1 LKPLFSAILIIGIC
15 TGSLLAQK
23 VRHTRDNS
31 DRIQN
36 FASVVDVQ
44 ADGKLLVTETITI
57 FNGDGFVGRDEN
69 GAPVESHNNDIKRG
83 IVRDFPTAYKD
94 SAGYFTNAG
103 FKLKAI
109 FKNGIPEPYATEKVD
124 NGIRIKIGTKDI
136 LLPPGTYEYKIEYE
150 TDGQLIF
157 HADKDELYWN
167 VNGNGWVFTIDTV
180 SCQVHFP
187 EAASIIEHACYT
199 GVQGTTEHNCT
210 AMVSGGSTISFKA
223 NKKLQPYEGMTI
235 AAAVQKGI
243 ISPPGMIRNALSFLR
258 SNYIIPMLCALII
271 LLFGFYYITWYKKG
285 RDPEEGV
292 IYPQFSPPANLSP
305 ADCGYIM
312 EQHYGPY
319 LFTAA
324 LVDCAV
330 KKKLGIEIAREG
342 LIFKSNVYHFV
353 KPQGTDIVASTA
365 NLYGF
370 DVNRLYGESAKK
382 GTYNSKLGGCNDA
395 LSLALNDRFL
405 IRKGQQNKVYG
416 LFALNKG
423 YTQIGFAIIILA
435 IFLSLQF
442 IIQHPSL
449 RLAVIAGAMLVILF
463 IIHNIFFRIMSA
475 YTRQGRDIAD
485 HLLGFKM
492 YLETAEKNVYDKL
505 TPPEKTLDLF
515 EKYLPYAIALKVEN
529 EWAGKFED
537 IMQKALEQGYA
548 PSYYGFASGGYHS
561 FSMSDMSQGISSGLS
576 NTISSASTPPSSS
589 GGGSGG
595 GGSSGG
601 GGGGGGGGGW

>member
-1 LKPLFSAILIIGIC
+1 MKQLFSALLIIGIC
-15 TGSLLAQK
+15 TGSLFAQK

-31 DRIQN
+31 DRILN

-44 ADGKLLVTETITI
+44 TDGKLLVTETITV
-57 FNGDGFVGRDEN
+57 FNGDGFVGRGEG

-94 SAGYFTNAG
+94 STGYFTNTG
-103 FKLKAI
+103 FHLKTI
-109 FKNGIPEPYATEKVD
+109 LKNGVQEPYTTEQVD
-124 NGIRIKIGTKDI
+124 NGTRIKIGNKDI

-150 TDGQLIF
+150 TDRQLIF
-157 HADKDELYWN
+157 HTDKDELYWN

-180 SCQVHFP
+180 SCLVHFP
-187 EAASIIEHACYT
+187 AAASIQEQACYT
-199 GVQGTTEHNCT
+199 GVQGTPEHNCT
-210 AMVSGGSTISFKA
+210 AMVSGGNTIFFKA
-223 NKKLQPYEGMTI
+223 TQKLQAYEGLTI

-243 ISPPGMIRNALSFLR
+243 LSPSGRISTTLSFLE
-258 SNYIIPMLCALII
+258 SNYIIPILCALII
-271 LLFGFYYITWYKKG
+271 LLFGFYFVTWYKKG

-312 EQHYGPY
+312 EQQYGPY

-330 KKKLGIEIAREG
+330 KKKLSIEISREG
-342 LIFKSNVYHFV
+342 LIFKSNVYNFV

-370 DVNRLYGESAKK
+370 DVNRLYGESARK

-395 LSLALNDRFL
+395 LSLALTDRFQ
-405 IRKGQQNKVYG
+405 IRKGKLNKVYG

-423 YTQIGFAIIILA
+423 YKQIGFAIIVLA

-442 IIQHPSL
+442 IVRHPSL
-449 RLAVIAGAMLVILF
+449 RLAVISGAMLVILF
-463 IIHNIFFRIMSA
+463 IIHNIFSRIMSA
-475 YTRQGRDIAD
+475 YTRQGRDIVD

-505 TPPEKTLDLF
+505 APPKKTLDLF

-529 EWAGKFED
+529 AWAGKFED

-548 PSYYGFASGGYHS
+548 PSYYGFTGGGYHS
-561 FSMSDMSQGISSGLS
+561 FSMNDMSHGISSGLS
-576 NTISSASTPPSSS
+576 GTISSASTPPSSS